1 MTGPALAAP
10 RLGAIDIGTN
20 SIRLI
25 VAEVQPDG
33 TYRVLDEE
41 REMTR
46 LGAGLARTG
55 LMAPESIERT
65 LDSLGKMKAIA
76 DGFGVSELRAA
87 GTSAVREAENGGAFR
102 REAWRRHR
110 IRVEVVSP
118 EEEARLAFESAMR
131 RFDLEGRA
139 VAVADIGGGSL
150 EVVLSAGSIVD
161 QVHSLPLGAVRLTE
175 KHVRSDPLKDKHW
188 RALRRTIDASFRKEI
203 GKPPFTVEVLV
214 GSGGTFSALGGMVR
228 FEREGKEGNPH
239 GYTVTR
245 AEVTRMLARFLE
257 VPESQR
263 RQIPGMPPQR
273 ADIMVAGTAV
283 VARLAKHLR
292 CRQIIVNDGGVRDGL
307 ILAMI
312 ADLGLG
318 AAVSAAPPTRLDAVR
333 RFARRCLSN
342 ERHGGQVAQLAGG
355 IFDGLRNRFGLDPE
369 NRELLVAAALVHDV
383 GFLVNHAQ
391 HHKHAYHLIMHSDLA
406 GWSAREVEAIANVVR
421 YHRRAYPKRAHAN
434 FARLDKADRRLVR
447 RLAGILRIAV
457 ALNRSHQQLVTDVRC
472 HARRGRVTIVAV
484 AGEEPL
490 VELWDA
496 RRKAGLFEKAFDAR
510 LTVKW
515 DAATATAERPLRVV
529 RGKRGAQ
536 RTAARVIPGSSRASG

>member
-1 MTGPALAAP
+1 MPSSPRGSLTP

-25 VAEVQPDG
+25 VAEVLSDG

-46 LGAGLARTG
+46 LGQGLARTG
-55 LMAPESIERT
+55 RMAPETIERT
-65 LDSLGKMKAIA
+65 LESLGKMKAIA

-87 GTSAVREAENGGAFR
+87 GTSAVREAENGDAFR

-110 IRVEVVSP
+110 IRVEVLSTD
-118 EEEARLAFESAMR
+118 EEARLAFESAMR
-131 RFDLEGRA
+131 RFNLEGRA

-150 EVVLSAGSIVD
+150 EVVLSAGSVVD
-161 QVHSLPLGAVRLTE
+161 QVHSLSLGAVRLTE
-175 KHVRSDPLKDKHW
+175 KYVRSDPLKDRHW
-188 RALRRTIDASFRKEI
+188 RTLRHAIDAAYRRAI

-273 ADIMVAGTAV
+273 ADIIVAGTAV
-283 VARLAKHLR
+283 VARLAKHLQ

-318 AAVSAAPPTRLDAVR
+318 AAASGAPPTRLDAVR

-342 ERHGGQVAQLAGG
+342 ERHGEHVAQLAGR
-355 IFDGLRNRFGLDPE
+355 IFDGLRNRYRMDPAS
-369 NRELLVAAALVHDV
+369 RELLVAAALVHDV
-383 GFLVNHAQ
+383 GFLVNHAK

-406 GWSAREVEAIANVVR
+406 GWSAREIEVMANAVR

-434 FARLDKADRRLVR
+434 FARLAKPDRRLVR
-447 RLAGILRIAV
+447 RLAGMLRVAA

-472 HARRGRVTIVAV
+472 HARRGRVTIVAS
-484 AGEEPL
+484 AEQEPL

-510 LTVKW
+510 LTVRW
-515 DAATATAERPLRVV
+515 DDATAAAERPLRVV
-529 RGKRGAQ
+529 RAKREA
-536 RTAARVIPGSSRASG
+536 

>member
-1 MTGPALAAP
+1 MPSTPRGSSGP
-10 RLGAIDIGTN
+10 RLGAIDVGTN

-25 VAEVQPDG
+25 VAEILSDG

-55 LMAPESIERT
+55 RLAPETIER
-65 LDSLGKMKAIA
+65 SLEVIGKMKAIA
-76 DGFGVSELRAA
+76 DGFGVTELRTAA
-87 GTSAVREAENGGAFR
+87 TSAVREAKNGEDFR
-102 REAWRRHR
+102 RLAWRRHR
-110 IRVEVVSP
+110 IRVEVISV
-118 EEEARLAFESAMR
+118 EEEARLAFESGIR

-150 EVVLSAGSIVD
+150 EVVLSAGSVLD
-161 QVHSLPLGAVRLTE
+161 QVYSLPLGAVRLTE
-175 KHVRSDPLKDKHW
+175 KFVRSDPLSERHWKALKRAIDKK
-188 RALRRTIDASFRKEI
+188 IKKQI

-239 GYTVTR
+239 GYGVTR
-245 AEVTRMLARFLE
+245 AEVVRMLARFLE
-257 VPESQR
+257 VPEAQR

-273 ADIMVAGTAV
+273 ADIVVAGTAV

-292 CRQIIVNDGGVRDGL
+292 VRQILVNDGGVRDGL

-318 AAVSAAPPTRLDAVR
+318 TATPAPPTRMDAVR

-342 ERHGGQVAQLAGG
+342 ERHGEHVAHLAGRV
-355 IFDGLRNRFGLDPE
+355 FDGLRGRFRLDVANRD
-369 NRELLVAAALVHDV
+369 LLVAAALLHDV
-383 GFLVNHAQ
+383 GFLVNHAS

-406 GWSAREVEAIANVVR
+406 GWSAREIEVIANVVR
-421 YHRRAYPKRAHAN
+421 YHRRAYPRRSHAN
-434 FARLDKADRRLVR
+434 FARLSKPDRSLVSQ
-447 RLAGILRIAV
+447 LAGILRLGV

-472 HARRGRVTIVAV
+472 HARRGRVTLVAV
-484 AGEEPL
+484 APQEPV
-490 VELWDA
+490 VELRDG
-496 RRKAGLFEKAFDAR
+496 RRKAGLFAKAFDSR

-515 DAATATAERPLRVV
+515 AAAMETAPSLRVV
-529 RGKRGAQ
+529 RARRGA
-536 RTAARVIPGSSRASG
+536 

>member
-1 MTGPALAAP
+1 MSGTPRGSGAP

-25 VAEVQPDG
+25 VAEVLTDG

-55 LMAPESIERT
+55 HMATDAIERT
-65 LDSLGKMKAIA
+65 LESIGKMKAIA

-110 IRVEVVSP
+110 IRVEVISP

-131 RFDLEGRA
+131 RFNLEDRA

-150 EVVLSAGSIVD
+150 EVVLSAGSVVD
-161 QVHSLPLGAVRLTE
+161 RVHSLPLGAVRLSE
-175 KHVRSDPLKDKHW
+175 KYVRSDPLKDKHW
-188 RALRRTIDASFRKEI
+188 RALKRAIDTAYKKQI
-203 GKPPFTVEVLV
+203 GKPPFTVEALV
-214 GSGGTFSALGGMVR
+214 GSGGTFSALGGMLR

-239 GYTVTR
+239 GYIVTR
-245 AEVTRMLARFLE
+245 AEVTRMLARLLE

-273 ADIMVAGTAV
+273 ADIIVAGAAV

-307 ILAMI
+307 MLSMV
-312 ADLGLG
+312 ADLGFG
-318 AAVSAAPPTRLDAVR
+318 TPASGAPPTRFDAVR

-342 ERHGGQVAQLAGG
+342 ERHGEHVAQLAGRL
-355 IFDGLRNRFGLDPE
+355 FDGLRNRFKMDPAS
-369 NRELLVAAALVHDV
+369 RELLVASALVHDV
-383 GFLVNHAQ
+383 GFLVNHAK

-406 GWSAREVEAIANVVR
+406 GWSAREVEVMANVVR

-434 FARLDKADRRLVR
+434 FARLGKADRRLVR
-447 RLAGILRIAV
+447 RLAGILRVAV
-457 ALNRSHQQLVTDVRC
+457 ALNRSHQQLVTEVRC
-472 HARRGRVTIVAV
+472 HARRGRVTVVAV
-484 AGEEPL
+484 AAQEPL

-515 DAATATAERPLRVV
+515 GEATTSAVRPLRVV
-529 RGKRGAQ
+529 RAKRGA
-536 RTAARVIPGSSRASG
+536 

>member
-1 MTGPALAAP
+1 MSGSPAGSTAP

-25 VAEVQPDG
+25 VAEVLADG

-65 LDSLGKMKAIA
+65 LESLGKMKAIA

-87 GTSAVREAENGGAFR
+87 GTSAVREAENGAAFR

-110 IRVEVVSP
+110 IRVEVLSP
-118 EEEARLAFESAMR
+118 EEEARLAFDSAVR

-188 RALRRTIDASFRKEI
+188 RSLRRAIDAAFRREI

-257 VPESQR
+257 VPEAQR

-273 ADIMVAGTAV
+273 ADIMVAGAAV

-318 AAVSAAPPTRLDAVR
+318 AAASAAPPTRLDAVR

-342 ERHGGQVAQLAGG
+342 ERHGSQVAELAGG
-355 IFDGLRNRFGLDPE
+355 IFDGLRNRYGLDPAS
-369 NRELLVAAALVHDV
+369 RELLVAAALVHDV

-406 GWSAREVEAIANVVR
+406 GWSAREIEVIANVVR
-421 YHRRAYPKRAHAN
+421 YHRRAYPKRAHAT
-434 FARLDKADRRLVR
+434 FARLDKPDRRLVR
-447 RLAGILRIAV
+447 RLAGILRVAV

-472 HARRGRVTIVAV
+472 HGRRGRVTLVAV
-484 AGEEPL
+484 AKEEPL

-496 RRKAGLFEKAFDAR
+496 RRKAGLFEKTFDAR

-515 DAATATAERPLRVV
+515 DGATATAERPLRVV
-529 RGKRGAQ
+529 RGKRGA
-536 RTAARVIPGSSRASG
+536 

>member
-1 MTGPALAAP
+1 MPHTPRGASAP

-25 VAEVQPDG
+25 VAEILSDG

-46 LGAGLARTG
+46 LGQGLARTG
-55 LMAPESIERT
+55 HMAPEAIERT
-65 LDSLGKMKAIA
+65 LESLGKMKAIA

-87 GTSAVREAENGGAFR
+87 GTSAVREAKNGDAFR

-110 IRVEVVSP
+110 VKVEVISP
-118 EEEARLAFESAMR
+118 DEEARLAFESAVR
-131 RFDLEGRA
+131 RFDLEGRS

-150 EVVLSAGSIVD
+150 EVVLSAGSVVD

-175 KHVRSDPLKDKHW
+175 KYVRSDPLKDKHW
-188 RALRRTIDASFRKEI
+188 EKLKHHLDTALRREI
-203 GKPPFTVEVLV
+203 GKPPFPVEVLV

-228 FEREGKEGNPH
+228 YEREGKEGNPH
-239 GYTVTR
+239 GYTLTR
-245 AEVTRMLARFLE
+245 AEATRMLARFLE
-257 VPESQR
+257 VPEPQR

-273 ADIMVAGTAV
+273 ADIIVAGAAV
-283 VARLAKHLR
+283 VARLAKHLK
-292 CRQIIVNDGGVRDGL
+292 CRQILVNDGGVRDGL

-318 AAVSAAPPTRLDAVR
+318 AATAAAPPTRLDAVR

-342 ERHGGQVAQLAGG
+342 ERHGEHVAAIAGR
-355 IFDGLRNRFGLDPE
+355 IFDGLRSRYALDPE
-369 NRELLVAAALVHDV
+369 GRELLEAAALVHDV
-383 GFLVNHAQ
+383 GFLVNHAK

-406 GWSAREVEAIANVVR
+406 GWSAREVEVMANVVR
-421 YHRRAYPKRAHAN
+421 YHRRAYPKTSHAN
-434 FARLDKADRRLVR
+434 FARLGKPDRLLVR
-447 RLAGILRIAV
+447 RLAGMLRVAA

-472 HARRGRVTIVAV
+472 HARKGRVTIAV
-484 AGEEPL
+484 TAADEPL

-515 DAATATAERPLRVV
+515 DDATAAAARPLRVV
-529 RGKRGAQ
+529 RGKR
-536 RTAARVIPGSSRASG
+536 RA